1 MSDERYKKEID
12 GYLAEID
19 ELDDEIMERLEER
32 MRISR
37 NLAEA
42 RQRQGKSPTDPTRV
56 RRRTDEITAKAPE
69 ELQVYSRLFYT
80 AIAEFSRD
88 YQMKYTKGDTE
99 IVREIKRVRE
109 YTEKV
114 FPESAVVACQGVFGA
129 YSQQACDKVFR
140 RPFIKYMQ
148 TFDDVFEAI
157 KNGDCQYGMLPLENS
172 TAGSVTQIYDLM
184 TKYDFHI
191 LRSTRLKIEHSL
203 LVKPGTKAEDIKV
216 IFSHEQAIMQCEDY
230 LKNYPGAMIKAVE
243 NTAEAAKM
251 VAESNRNDIAAI
263 ASLECG
269 DLYGLESIA
278 DSIQDSGANY
288 TRFICIGPELEIY
301 PGSNRTSLML
311 SVPHTPGSLYH
322 VLAIFYALGINI
334 VKLESRPIPDRDFDF
349 MFYFDLDAD
358 VYSDSFIRLMN
369 QIQSLSADFRYLGSY
384 VEIV

>member
-1 MSDERYKKEID
+1 MSESRYEKEIK
-12 GYLAEID
+12 GYMSEID
-19 ELDDEIMERLEER
+19 ELDNEIMERLEER

-42 RQRQGKSPTDPTRV
+42 RQRLGKSPTDPTWV
-56 RRRTDEITAKAPE
+56 RERTDEITAAAPE
-69 ELQVYSRLFYT
+69 ELEVYSRLFYT
-80 AIAEFSRD
+80 SIAEFSRD

-99 IVREIKRVRE
+99 VVKQIKKVRE

-129 YSQQACDKVFR
+129 YSQQACDKIFK
-140 RPFIKYMQ
+140 RPQIKYKK

-157 KNGDCQYGMLPLENS
+157 KNGECRYGMLPLENS

-203 LVKPGTKAEDIKV
+203 LVKPGTRLEDIKT
-216 IFSHEQAIMQCEDY
+216 IYSHEQAIMQCEDY
-230 LKNYPGAMIKAVE
+230 LKGLSGVTVKAVE

-251 VAESNRNDIAAI
+251 VADSERKDIAAI

-269 DLYGLESIA
+269 DLYGLSSIA

-288 TRFICIGPELEIY
+288 TRFICIGKELEIY
-301 PGSNRTSLML
+301 PGSSKTSLML

-349 MFYFDLDAD
+349 MFYFDLDSD
-358 VYSDSFIRLMN
+358 VYSESFIRLMN

-384 VEIV
+384 VEVV